1 MNARDEK
8 AEELR
13 FDWVGEYV
21 YEFIMQIY
29 ISDILHH
36 NEGGG
41 LKGHILH
48 DDKMRAG
55 VSGLMI
61 ILHCRLFDFTLFWLQ

>member
-1 MNARDEK
+1 MQGMKK

-36 NEGGG
+36 NEGDG
-41 LKGHILH
+41 LKGPILH
-48 DDKMRAG
+48 DDKMRAR
-55 VSGLMI
+55 VSGWMI